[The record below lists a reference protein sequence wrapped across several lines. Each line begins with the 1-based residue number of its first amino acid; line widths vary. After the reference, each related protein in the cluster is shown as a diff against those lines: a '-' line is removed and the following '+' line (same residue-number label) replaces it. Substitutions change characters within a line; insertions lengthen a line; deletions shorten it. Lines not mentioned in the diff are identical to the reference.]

1 MASSFDLSSPL
12 NSEALEGFDEM
23 RLELDQ
29 LEMREKQL
37 QERVQQLDREN
48 QELRAAVSTQG
59 QQLQVEKERGR
70 TAAEDSSRL
79 VGLVAELQKQW
90 EVTQAT
96 QSTVKELQMCLQALE
111 LGVATEE
118 DGHST
123 LRQLEAML
131 QPLARELEAARDS
144 LGKKDQL
151 LTSLANWLAR
161 AEQKAEPA
169 PDTKRQQEHMATD
182 STLRIKG
189 PGEKPQ
195 ALEGESAEVQ
205 ELSRQQSAQLELLA
219 RELRL
224 KEEAVAGL
232 QRQVKE
238 LAPLQEELSGRTQE
252 VAQLRRQ
259 LQESLG
265 HLSSLEQELAEARQE
280 EQRRREEKELLEQ
293 EAKSLAWQLQLLET
307 QMAQV
312 SQRVSDLEEQKKQ
325 LIQDKDHLNQKV
337 GTLEQLTK
345 QPSAEWPGSSER
357 SEPLGPLH
365 STLQQASEKPEEG
378 QQCLLKGQMDS
389 PEGQQGTQEEELQQ
403 ANRELQKE
411 LQNMVERN
419 QLLEGK
425 LQALQADYQALQQR
439 EAAIQGSLTSLEA
452 EQASIRQLGDQME
465 ASLLA
470 VRKAKEAMKA
480 QVAEKEAA
488 LQSKEGE
495 CQQLRKEAEECRQ
508 LAEAQNQELRALESQ
523 CHQQTQLIETLTT
536 KEGQQGLSP
545 PPDEAV
551 QLAISQAQLEVH
563 QGEAQRLQAKVVEL
577 QAKLQA
583 ALDDQDKVQS
593 QLCVAEAVLRE
604 HKTLVQQL
612 KEQNEALNRTH
623 VQELLQCSEREGTLQ
638 EEKADEAQQR
648 EQELQALREALSQA
662 KCSSEEAQLEHAELQ
677 EQLHRANTDTAE
689 LGIQVCALTAEKERV
704 EGALAC
710 AAQELRDS
718 KEAASREREGLER
731 QVAGLQQEK
740 EHLQEKLKAAEEAAS
755 SLPGLQAQLAQAEQQ
770 AQSLRE
776 AAQQERDT
784 LKFQLSSEIM
794 DYQSR
799 LKVILA
805 SAIWGP
811 GEDAPVA
818 TRQVKAREYTGGAG
832 QHGRSHPAVIAPRA
846 LFSLQEPVKGQNA
859 RERCL
864 SLHV

>member
-1 MASSFDLSSPL
+1 MASSLDLSSPL

-70 TAAEDSSRL
+70 TAAQDSSHL

-169 PDTKRQQEHMATD
+169 PDTKWQQEHMATD

-205 ELSRQQSAQLELLA
+205 ERSRQQSAQLELLA

-238 LAPLQEELSGRTQE
+238 LAPLQEELSRRTQE

-337 GTLEQLTK
+337 GALEQLTK
-345 QPSAEWPGSSER
+345 QPSAERPGNSER

-439 EAAIQGSLTSLEA
+439 EAAIQGSLASLEA

-784 LKFQLSSEIM
+784 LKFQLSAEIM

-846 LFSLQEPVKGQNA
+846 LFSLQEPFKGQNA

-864 SLHV
+864 SPHV

>member
-123 LRQLEAML
+123 LRQLETML

-205 ELSRQQSAQLELLA
+205 ERSKQQSAQLELLA

-232 QRQVKE
+232 QHQVKE

-337 GTLEQLTK
+337 GALEQLTK
-345 QPSAEWPGSSER
+345 QPREPGSSER

-439 EAAIQGSLTSLEA
+439 EAAIQGSLASLEA

-784 LKFQLSSEIM
+784 LKFQLSAEIM

-811 GEDAPVA
+811 GEDAP
-818 TRQVKAREYTGGAG
+818 
-832 QHGRSHPAVIAPRA
+832 
-846 LFSLQEPVKGQNA
+846 
-859 RERCL
+859 
-864 SLHV
+864 